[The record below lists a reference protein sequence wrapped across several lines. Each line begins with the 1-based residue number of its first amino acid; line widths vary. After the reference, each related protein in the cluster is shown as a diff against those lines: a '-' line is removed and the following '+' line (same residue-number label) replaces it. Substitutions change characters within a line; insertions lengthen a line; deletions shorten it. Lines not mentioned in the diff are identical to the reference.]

1 MFHKKYMIKIEYSN
15 ADDESPAVIC
25 QEDKSKK
32 SL

>member
-1 MFHKKYMIKIEYSN
+1 MSTKGAKYQAIAVDIAK
-15 ADDESPAVIC
+15 SPAVIC